1 MTSKQKTV
9 LDLIKQDSFQL
20 NELWQIFKFAA
31 IHLKNKL
38 IIFFISLIILGQ
50 IHYSFSP
57 KEYEAVASVAVEQ
70 GAASGNQNL
79 SGLGSLLGVNISGQ
93 NSISNNLMGPE
104 MYQEIV
110 HSQAFLND
118 LVIEKIPTNITNKD
132 SLSLEEFFLNGEPE
146 TYFKKLMTPI
156 SYFKNG
162 FKLDNQVN
170 KEIDKI
176 NSKTD
181 SNSIVKQEI
190 NPALIF
196 SNKVP
201 PIVSINGTR
210 AKAIGIMKKRIIVE
224 FKGKA
229 CIIKVKMPDPLVSA
243 VVSKLV
249 LEKLISYVTQ
259 YRTTKQ
265 RDNIDYLEKRFFEA
279 EIKYKNAQQNLAGF
293 KDNSLGIIFQ
303 SVQSR
308 EQILSNEMT
317 ISFNIY
323 NQFATQLEQARIDLK
338 KETPLFTILEPITIP
353 GAAAEPIR
361 SKILLKYILM
371 GVVLSMSMIL
381 FTAIKPY

>member
-1 MTSKQKTV
+1 MQLDKKSI
-9 LDLIKQDSFQL
+9 LDLIAQESFQL
-20 NELWQIFKFAA
+20 SELWQIFKFAA
-31 IHLKNKL
+31 IRSRNKL
-38 IIFFISLIILGQ
+38 IVVFIILIMLGQ

-57 KEYEAVASVAVEQ
+57 KEYEADANVMVEQ
-70 GAASGNQNL
+70 GAASNNQSI
-79 SGLGSLLGVNISGQ
+79 SGLGSLLGVNVNGL
-93 NSISNNLMGPE
+93 NSTGNNLIGPD

-118 LVIEKIPTNITNKD
+118 LVIEKIPKNNSSRD

-146 TYFKKLMTPI
+146 TYFEKLKTPI
-156 SYFKNG
+156 NYLKNG
-162 FKLDNQVN
+162 FKLEKQVN
-170 KEIDKI
+170 KKIDKVNLTI
-176 NSKTD
+176 D
-181 SNSIVKQEI
+181 SSSVVKQEI

-210 AKAIGIMKKRIIVE
+210 AQAIGIMKKRIIVE

-229 CIIKVKMPDPLVSA
+229 CIIKVTMPDPFISA

-259 YRTTKQ
+259 YRTNKQ

-279 EIKYKNAQQNLAGF
+279 ELKYKHAQQILAGF

-303 SVQSR
+303 SVQSK

-338 KETPLFTILEPITIP
+338 KETPLFTILEPISIP
-353 GAAAEPIR
+353 GSPSEPIR
-361 SKILLKYILM
+361 FKILFKYLLVGLVLSLSLILLK
-371 GVVLSMSMIL
+371 
-381 FTAIKPY
+381 AIKPQ